1 MKCLRE
7 GGSACPKTMAVLAG
21 GANPSGKAAFPTRPE
36 VAFHLMTSAVKSA
49 DRGEFE
55 RSPEAR
61 RISEQTVDK
70 RSQRRAAGKNQ

>member
-1 MKCLRE
+1 MMGSWIHGFQIILST
-7 GGSACPKTMAVLAG
+7 GGRSRI
-21 GANPSGKAAFPTRPE
+21 SFPTRPRRGE
-36 VAFHLMTSAVKSA
+36 QAAVAFHLMTSAVKSA
-49 DRGEFE
+49 DRGKFE